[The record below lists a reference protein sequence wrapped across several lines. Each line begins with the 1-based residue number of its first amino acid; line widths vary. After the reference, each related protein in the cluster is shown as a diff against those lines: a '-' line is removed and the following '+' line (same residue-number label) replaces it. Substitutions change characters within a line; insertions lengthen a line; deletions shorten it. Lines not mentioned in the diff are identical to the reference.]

1 MSGEAETFCTELCS
15 RGLEGLCT
23 CVYEEYYMST
33 HVRAPRCLRAPLIQ
47 SQKYL
52 LEPKWWLKALQDTS
66 VGTVLSHLPNR

>member
-23 CVYEEYYMST
+23 CVYEEYNMSP
-33 HVRAPRCLRAPLIQ
+33 HERAPRCLREPLIQ

-52 LEPKWWLKALQDTS
+52 SQ
-66 VGTVLSHLPNR
+66 